1 MKIASGQIIDLESTG
16 GTPGQESQKAID
28 FLKRN
33 DCLYVRLRHGKY
45 VYCIYPHTDLKEA
58 VEEILRREAE

>member
-1 MKIASGQIIDLESTG
+1 MKITSGQIIDLESTG
-16 GTPGQESQKAID
+16 GTPTQEAQKAID

-33 DCLYVRLRHGKY
+33 SCAYVRLRHGQY
-45 VYCIYPHTDLKEA
+45 VYCIYPHTELKEA

>member
-1 MKIASGQIIDLESTG
+1 MKISSGQIIDLESTG
-16 GTPGQESQKAID
+16 GTPTQESQKAID

-33 DCLYVRLRHGKY
+33 ACAYVRLRHGQY
-45 VYCIYPHTDLKEA
+45 VYCIYPHTELKET